1 MRPCSVRGVK
11 EPERKES
18 AMWINAFE
26 SLVSFFEVVPAA
38 IVANVESAATF
49 VGDALA
55 WLF

>member
-1 MRPCSVRGVK
+1 
-11 EPERKES
+11 
-18 AMWINAFE
+18 MWINAFE